1 MGGLL
6 AARYDSAGIFFSGR
20 RGPALL
26 DCQPPGEGRNVRQDV
41 LARAVAVAGAGR
53 AGRVPAVDAQ
63 HPDELHVR
71 RYAFA
76 DRVRLSDFVSA
87 GVPKAAMAVDHARDA
102 ADGLLAGVGALPG
115 AGRGIQLA
123 GG

>member
-1 MGGLL
+1 ML

-53 AGRVPAVDAQ
+53 AGSVLAVHAQ
-63 HPDELHVR
+63 HPDQLHVR
-71 RYAFA
+71 RHAFA
-76 DRVRLSDFVSA
+76 DRVRLSDSVSA
-87 GVPKAAMAVDHARDA
+87 GVPKAALAVDHTRDA
-102 ADGLLAGVGALPG
+102 ADGLLARVGALSA
-115 AGRGIQLA
+115 AGRG
-123 GG
+123 